1 MTIRRLKFAAASAF
15 VLFALTS
22 ESFAITAE
30 VARKCTAALAKE
42 FPRRVVGNPASGS
55 AKGSGRQQ
63 QAYYQQ
69 CVANGARPPESSS
82 QK

>member
-1 MTIRRLKFAAASAF
+1 MIIKRLKFAVASAF
-15 VLFALTS
+15 VLVAPS

-69 CVANGARPPESSS
+69 CVANGGQPPEGPS